1 MLSHRLRNAV
11 VLGVLSFAGAALSG
25 CSTSIADNPLL
36 ATPADAP
43 EQPKDPGGYI
53 PVNALP
59 PDRDEAVMDPA
70 TRAKIQKD
78 LIAARDR
85 QATTTAAQNGQAAPS
100 K

>member
-1 MLSHRLRNAV
+1 MLSHRERNAV
-11 VLGVLSFAGAALSG
+11 VLGALLLSALALSG
-25 CSTSIADNPLL
+25 CSTSIGETPLGT
-36 ATPADAP
+36 AADAP
-43 EQPKDPGGYI
+43 EHSGESGGYI

-59 PDRDEAVMDPA
+59 PDRDEAAMDPA

-85 QATTTAAQNGQAAPS
+85 QASTTAAQGAQPAPS